1 MNIRKKRWKAKPIK
15 IRRISAP
22 KRLRETRLHR
32 KSKNERS
39 VGQTIK
45 KFFLA
50 LIALFCIGFAS
61 LFALFFVYSKNLPDV
76 EQLKTNSL
84 MIAQTTKI
92 FDRTGTHLLY
102 TIHGEEDR
110 TSIPLAE
117 IPSHVKWATLAVEDK
132 NFYSRELAV
141 DINGIGRAL
150 IDVLKN
156 RNLSG
161 QGGSTLTQQLVKN
174 LILTRA
180 KQLDRKVKEI
190 ILANR
195 MEKNFSKDEILE
207 MYLNQI
213 PYGSNAYGIE
223 SAANTF
229 FAKSA
234 RDLTLAEAALLAG
247 LPKAPTYFSPYG
259 NNREDLVARQ
269 KLILKLMLSQGYIGE
284 EEYNR
289 AKEEKLEFKSR
300 LTNISAPHFVLY
312 VRELLAQKYGENE
325 IEQGG
330 LRVTTTLNYDMQ
342 KIAEDAVKKGA
353 EKNAKTFN
361 IHNAAL
367 VALDPKTGQILSMVG
382 SKDYFDEKEDGNV
395 NVTLR
400 PRQPGS
406 SFKPIIY
413 ATAISKGYTPN
424 TLLYDVQT
432 NFSAQ
437 KNAKTP
443 YIPKN
448 FSLKYAGPIPMRNAL
463 AGSLNIPAVKT
474 LYLASVNAV
483 IAQAQKL
490 GYTTFGAAEKCGL
503 ALALGCVEVTPLEH
517 AAAIGALATG
527 GVHHLPQA
535 ILKIEDE
542 SGAVL
547 ESFTDISAQALD
559 AKTAHTI
566 TNILSD
572 DSARAF
578 IFGKGSTLTLKD
590 RPVAAKTGTT
600 DNAIDTWA
608 VGFTPSLVAVV
619 WSGNNN
625 NDQKIKGNAD
635 GVTVAAPLWNEFMSR
650 ALEGTPP
657 ESFLDVEDALTGIAI
672 LDGRKIFER
681 TLQID
686 TVSGKLATSYTPQD
700 KIKEVV
706 FEEHHS
712 ILHYLKKE
720 TPRATPLGY
729 DPKTDPQYENWEQ
742 GVQTW
747 LQNKAKEEGK
757 NSVNAVP
764 PTEYDDVHIPENKPE
779 IEIIFPPSESV
790 LTGDSMHVETH
801 VTARRPLEK
810 VEYLLNGNFRESA
823 GFKPYDRTIFFGGLP
838 DGAHVITVRAFDD
851 AGNEGKRDVV
861 FTLERGISAESPFLN
876 PGAQIQKATPQLS
889 WVNIKH
895 ESALLPAAFP
905 FELQLMLKNP
915 QSARR
920 LNVYYDSEN
929 NIPHFI
935 DGVKD
940 PDTEDIRIIWKDPPE
955 AGAYRLYTIIISEN
969 GNSYTSPEI
978 AVTIE

>member
-1 MNIRKKRWKAKPIK
+1 MNIRKKQWKAKQVK
-15 IRRISAP
+15 VRRKFAP
-22 KRLRETRLHR
+22 KNLREARPHKKLKAGRALGRL
-32 KSKNERS
+32 
-39 VGQTIK
+39 VK
-45 KFFLA
+45 KLFLA
-50 LIALFCIGFAS
+50 FFILFCLGLASLIALFVA
-61 LFALFFVYSKNLPDV
+61 YSQNLPNV

-84 MIAQTTKI
+84 IIAQTTKI

-110 TSIPLAE
+110 TSIPLAD
-117 IPSHVKWATLAVEDK
+117 IPNYVKWATLAVEDK
-132 NFYSRELAV
+132 NFYSRGLAI

-150 IDVLKN
+150 IDVAKN

-180 KQLDRKVKEI
+180 KRLDRKIKEI
-190 ILANR
+190 LLANR

-234 RDLTLAEAALLAG
+234 RDVALAEAALLAG
-247 LPKAPTYFSPYG
+247 LPKAPTYLSPYG
-259 NNREDLVARQ
+259 NNREELMARQ
-269 KLILKLMLSQGYIGE
+269 KLVLKLMLTQGYIAE

-300 LTNISAPHFVLY
+300 LTNIQAPHFVLY
-312 VRELLAQKYGENE
+312 VRELLAQKYGESE

-353 EKNAKTFN
+353 EKNTDTFN

-382 SKDYFDEKEDGNV
+382 SKDYFDEKADGNV
-395 NVTLR
+395 NVTVR

-413 ATAISKGYTPN
+413 AAAFSKGYTP
-424 TLLYDVQT
+424 TTTLYDVET

-437 KNAKTP
+437 QNVKNP

-448 FSLKYAGPIPMRNAL
+448 YSLKYSGPISMRNAL

-474 LYLASVNAV
+474 LYLAGINSV
-483 IAQAQKL
+483 ITQAQKF
-490 GYTTFGAAEKCGL
+490 GYSTFGAAEKCGL

-517 AAAIGALATG
+517 AAAIAVFATG
-527 GVHHLPQA
+527 GTRHLPQA

-542 SGAVL
+542 QGAVL
-547 ESFTDISAQALD
+547 ESFADISTQALD
-559 AKTAHTI
+559 AKTASTI
-566 TNILSD
+566 TSILSD

-578 IFGKGSTLTLKD
+578 IFGKGSKLTLKD

-600 DNAIDTWA
+600 DNAIDTWTI
-608 VGFTPSLVAVV
+608 GFTPSLVAAV
-619 WSGNNN
+619 WAGNNN

-635 GVTVAAPLWNEFMSR
+635 GITVAAPIWNEFMSR
-650 ALEGTPP
+650 ALEGTPV
-657 ESFLDVEDALTGIAI
+657 ESFPEAEQEITGIDV
-672 LDGRKIFER
+672 LDGKRVFER

-686 TVSGKLATSYTPQD
+686 TVSGKLATSYTPQS
-700 KIKEVV
+700 KIKEIV

-742 GVQTW
+742 GVQAW
-747 LQNKAKEEGK
+747 LKNKPKDESK
-757 NSVNAVP
+757 NSVNASP

-779 IEIIFPPSESV
+779 IEIIFPPSEQTI
-790 LTGDSMHVETH
+790 TGASIHIETR
-801 VTARRPLEK
+801 VTARRPLGK
-810 VEYLLNGNFRESA
+810 VEYLLDGNFRESA
-823 GFKPYDRTIFFGGLP
+823 AFKPYDRTIFFGGLP
-838 DGAHVITVRAFDD
+838 DGTHVITVRAFDD
-851 AGNEGKRDVV
+851 ADNEGKKDVV
-861 FTLERGISAESPFLN
+861 FKLERGISAESPFPDLD
-876 PGAQIQKATPQLS
+876 AQIQKEIPQIS
-889 WVNIKH
+889 WVNIKNG
-895 ESALLPAAFP
+895 SVLQPKTFP
-905 FELQLMLKNP
+905 FELQLILKNP
-915 QSARR
+915 QLAQRV
-920 LNVYYDSEN
+920 NVYYDGEN
-929 NIPHFI
+929 NIPHFVN
-935 DGVKD
+935 GMKD
-940 PDTEDIRIIWKDPPE
+940 PETEDIRIIWKDPPE

-969 GNSYTSPEI
+969 GNSYKSPEI